1 MNRKLKLIFGALIV
15 GVVSLSNSVSSQT
28 VQEALAD
35 LNAGRIKKAESS
47 FNKLAESAP
56 SPENLYYLGYFQ
68 LKTDDLA
75 GAEQTF
81 TKGAALDEK
90 NYLNSVG
97 LGAVAL
103 AKGEKAKA
111 QEIFA
116 VAEKKT
122 KGKDANVLHRIGE
135 AYTLFEKNSDPA
147 EAIRLLDAATK
158 RDSKLADAYIAKGDA
173 FLIKNEGGQAA
184 TAYEF
189 ALNAQPGYPLANN
202 RLGELYLR
210 SKNYNLAL
218 DFYKK
223 AIEADADFANAY
235 RDLAELYWL
244 GNQYKR
250 AAENYDLFLQKSG
263 SDDPELVLR
272 AAQFAFVSDDYAKS
286 LNLLKSVEGKLDNPI
301 IHRMYG
307 WSYFKTNE
315 MEKSIAELNK
325 FIESYPE
332 EKLLADDF
340 KYLGRA
346 YNKMSESG
354 EYDSLGMVY
363 LEKAAAIDTSAAD
376 AAATY
381 KEIGSIYRTQK
392 MNDKAIVAL
401 TKGIQLDTTKATPN
415 DYFTLGLTYFTG
427 APSLNDAETLGLDSL
442 QLANERSRYFFSSDS
457 VFNVL
462 SQKLPD
468 WPISYYWRGSSL
480 YNAYSRDENIEK
492 GISLP
497 YFEKFVELGAGKDD
511 TPKGYLRTAYNYLA
525 VYYQNTAGDNAR
537 AKENWEKLLELD
549 PNNATAKE
557 ALGLTSQADS
567 TTNPGS
573 GK

>member
-1 MNRKLKLIFGALIV
+1 MNRKLKLIFGALVV
-15 GVVSLSNSVSSQT
+15 GVVSLSQVVSAQT
-28 VQEALAD
+28 VQEAMAD

-47 FNKLAESAP
+47 FNKIAESAP
-56 SPENLYYLGYFQ
+56 TPENLYYLGYFQ
-68 LKTDDLA
+68 LKTNDLDK
-75 GAEQTF
+75 AEQTF
-81 TKGAALDEK
+81 TKGAGLDAK

-97 LGAVAL
+97 LGTVAL
-103 AKGEKAKA
+103 AKGNKAKA

-116 VAEKKT
+116 EAEKKT

-135 AYTLFEKNSDPA
+135 AYTLFEKNTDPA
-147 EAIRLLDAATK
+147 EAIRVLDAATK
-158 RDSKLADAYIAKGDA
+158 RDNKLADAFIAKGDA
-173 FLIKNEGGQAA
+173 YLIKNEGGPAA

-223 AIEADADFANAY
+223 AIDADPNFANAY

-250 AAENYDLFLQKSG
+250 AAENFDLFLQKSE
-263 SDDPELVLR
+263 STDPELVLR

-286 LNLLKSVEGKLDNPI
+286 LNLLKSIEGKLDNPI

-315 MEKSIAELNK
+315 MEKSIDELKK
-325 FIESYPE
+325 FIAVYPE
-332 EKLLADDF
+332 DKLLADDF

-354 EYDSLGMVY
+354 EYDSVGMGY
-363 LEKAAAIDTSAAD
+363 LEKAASIDTNAAE

-381 KEIGSIYRTQK
+381 KEIGTIYRAQK
-392 MNDKAIVAL
+392 MNDKAIAAL

-427 APSLNDAETLGLDSL
+427 APSLTEGESLGLDST
-442 QLANERSRYFFSSDS
+442 QLAEARSKYFFSSDS

-525 VYYQNTAGDNAR
+525 VYYQNTAGDKEKAR
-537 AKENWEKLLELD
+537 QNWEKLLELD

-557 ALGLTSQADS
+557 ALGLNNQADS
-567 TTNPGS
+567 SPGS